1 MVRAGQEASLG
12 DFEKSLRCLG
22 LYHGDKQSAK
32 VSQAPNL
39 ADIEATDTR
48 SPWHKNRS
56 VLDSSVPSKA
66 DRAIKFNEI
75 SQYEDEKVGFS
86 APLGK
91 ATISRASGGSTMKG
105 STIFGPTFTLP
116 FSDTDLIADI
126 QNYLGYLRA
135 RIAATYTLVMRE
147 KRDIARMQSQEHFL
161 QSDDDTGSEAETEPE
176 TEQTF
181 VEKRMPLRSFLEID
195 SGILDEVCEVMV
207 TEVAYEV
214 EYSMAD
220 AFIILPLMNII
231 HEVAVDGL
239 MEMTPDPEQLHKEC

>member
-1 MVRAGQEASLG
+1 
-12 DFEKSLRCLG
+12 
-22 LYHGDKQSAK
+22 
-32 VSQAPNL
+32 
-39 ADIEATDTR
+39 
-48 SPWHKNRS
+48 
-56 VLDSSVPSKA
+56 
-66 DRAIKFNEI
+66 
-75 SQYEDEKVGFS
+75 
-86 APLGK
+86 
-91 ATISRASGGSTMKG
+91 MKG

-239 MEMTPDPEQLHKEC
+239 MEMTPDPEQLHKELLAGSYGLHDELYAEQMAILAAQQAEEARLAEEERERLEHEARRRQQLQKRIA